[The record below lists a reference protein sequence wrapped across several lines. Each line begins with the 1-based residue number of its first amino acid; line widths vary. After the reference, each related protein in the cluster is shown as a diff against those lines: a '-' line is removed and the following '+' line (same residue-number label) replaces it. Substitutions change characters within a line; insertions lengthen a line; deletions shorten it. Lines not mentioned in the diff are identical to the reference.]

1 MKVAWK
7 KSGVHFSE
15 LRAWFDL
22 APDERKFVAGI
33 LAIALVGLVARYIH
47 LKNQKPEAI
56 VPEGVEQAGSAE
68 GL

>member
-1 MKVAWK
+1 VKLAWR
-7 KSGVHFSE
+7 KSGVDLSW

-33 LAIALVGLVARYIH
+33 LAIALIGLLARYVH
-47 LKNQKPEAI
+47 LKNQKPEPI
-56 VPEGVEQAGSAE
+56 VPEGVEQTGRTE

>member
-1 MKVAWK
+1 MRLVWK
-7 KSGVHFSE
+7 KSKIDLRW

-22 APDERKFVAGI
+22 APDERKFMAGI
-33 LAIALVGLVARYIH
+33 LAIALVGLWARYVH

-56 VPEGVEQAGSAE
+56 APEGVEQAGSAE

>member
-1 MKVAWK
+1 MRLARK
-7 KSGVHFSE
+7 KSGVDLSW
-15 LRAWFDL
+15 LGAWFDL
-22 APDERKFVAGI
+22 SPDERKFVAGI
-33 LAIALVGLVARYIH
+33 LAIALVGLVARYVH

>member
-1 MKVAWK
+1 MKFVRK
-7 KSGVHFSE
+7 KSGVDLSW

-33 LAIALVGLVARYIH
+33 LAIALVGLLARYVH
-47 LKNQKPEAI
+47 LKNQKSEPIA
-56 VPEGVEQAGSAE
+56 PEGVEQAGSAG

>member
-1 MKVAWK
+1 MRRARK
-7 KSGVHFSE
+7 KSGVDLSW

-22 APDERKFVAGI
+22 APDERKFMAGI
-33 LAIALVGLVARYIH
+33 LAIALVGLWARYVH

-56 VPEGVEQAGSAE
+56 APEGVEQAWSVE